1 VLADWFD
8 ECGDGERARFL
19 RLTSAVRTCGA
30 DVAIRRPLVAEY
42 RECVRRLG
50 SDAVAE
56 LAPIQPR
63 HCIGA
68 WLDPDHPVTLAFDR
82 PASEGAEP
90 GKLHR
95 IIEELV
101 RFHADFLRDCD
112 PMDSLLLVTN
122 RVVRVDVWTGA
133 ITWIWYE
140 GVFVPVV
147 QRAKD
152 QLRSR
157 GAEWL
162 KSA

>member
-1 VLADWFD
+1 MTVF
-8 ECGDGERARFL
+8 
-19 RLTSAVRTCGA
+19 
-30 DVAIRRPLVAEY
+30 RRPGVTNGAIGSVPYMRDLILAEY
-42 RECVRRLG
+42 PDAKFNEDIRHRL
-50 SDAVAE
+50 SEAE
-56 LAPIQPR
+56 VI
-63 HCIGA
+63 
-68 WLDPDHPVTLAFDR
+68 
-82 PASEGAEP
+82 
-90 GKLHR
+90 
-95 IIEELV
+95 
-101 RFHADFLRDCD
+101 DFLRDCD